1 MAEKSKEA
9 WSVPGSSAL
18 VYHFIESLFLSLLR
32 YNLSTILAVV
42 LASRR
47 SLSLA
52 SSLASL
58 PYTQSTASLTLQSP
72 VRAFLARMMC
82 WVTSD
87 RSAIGPRSAHVHEF
101 IVGHIAKFE
110 GPLAISL
117 LLGMSLF

>member
-1 MAEKSKEA
+1 MAEKTKEA

-32 YNLSTILAVV
+32 YNLSKIAVV

-72 VRAFLARMMC
+72 VRAFLACMMC

>member
-1 MAEKSKEA
+1 MAEKTKEA

-32 YNLSTILAVV
+32 YNLSKIAVV

>member
-1 MAEKSKEA
+1 MAEKTKEA

-18 VYHFIESLFLSLLR
+18 VYHVIESLFLSLLR
-32 YNLSTILAVV
+32 YNLSKIAVV

-101 IVGHIAKFE
+101 IVGHIAKFD

>member
-18 VYHFIESLFLSLLR
+18 VYHVIESLFLSLLR
-32 YNLSTILAVV
+32 YNLSKIAVV

>member
-1 MAEKSKEA
+1 MAEKTKEA

-18 VYHFIESLFLSLLR
+18 VYHVIESLFLSLLR
-32 YNLSTILAVV
+32 YNLSKIAVV